1 MSCGVPDPHL
11 PVVAGTGPQ
20 RRPDLDDLCIGVVA
34 GDNLE
39 FIHRMAEVALL
50 RGLWRARSGA
60 AG

>member
-1 MSCGVPDPHL
+1 M
-11 PVVAGTGPQ
+11 VAGTGPQ
-20 RRPDLDDLCIGVVA
+20 RRPDLDDPCIGVVV

-50 RGLWRARSGA
+50 RDLWRARSGA